1 MVERR
6 VEKVCI
12 GDETMYHLDEVL
24 DVETLAMKR
33 APEDLEDLQP
43 GDIPE
48 ELRSDAP
55 LRKTPPDPGLE
66 IDLPANKVEEKR
78 LMRMDALAAAWN
90 L

>member
-33 APEDLEDLQP
+33 AQKIL
-43 GDIPE
+43 
-48 ELRSDAP
+48 
-55 LRKTPPDPGLE
+55 KTYNQETSLKSYGAMHPCAKHHL
-66 IDLPANKVEEKR
+66 IQA
-78 LMRMDALAAAWN
+78 
-90 L
+90 